1 MPNTADVL
9 PHDQKPTVTHW
20 GAYRATTSGGRL
32 VSLAP
37 FPADPDPSPI
47 GPGMVQAIADPL
59 RIPRPMFRRGW
70 LKNGP
75 RGGANARGA
84 EPFVAVPWDEA
95 LDMVAR
101 ELTRV
106 KAAHGNAAIYAGSY
120 GWASAGRFHHAQGS
134 LRRFLNMFGGHSF
147 SVNTYSAGAA
157 EVIVPHVMGDFWD
170 LTSQMTTWDVIADH
184 TQLMVAFGGFGLKNA
199 QVHGG
204 GFGKHIARQ
213 AQQRLCERGVRVVT
227 IGAVRDDIGAVETA
241 EWLAPRPNTDVA
253 LMLGLAH
260 TLVSED
266 LHDTKFLWSHCVGW
280 EKFEPYLKDK
290 TPAWASAI
298 TGIAVEKI
306 QSLARDMAQSRTMI
320 SISWSLQ
327 RADHGEQ
334 TYWMAITLAAMLG
347 QIGLPGGGIGFAY
360 AGANGIG
367 ASGARIAPPSLPA
380 PINPVKQ
387 FIPVA
392 RIADMLER
400 PGQKFDYDGD
410 TLKYPDAR
418 IVYWCGGNPF
428 HHHQDLG
435 RLVRAWQR
443 PETIIAHEAWW
454 NTHARHADI
463 LLPVTT
469 TLERNDITGA
479 NQDTY
484 ALAMRKAIDPV
495 GEARD
500 DFEIFTG
507 LAARLGF
514 KDKYTDGLDEMG
526 WIKRMYGQWRERA
539 EKVGV
544 AMPDFDAFWTKGHA
558 ELPDRS
564 EGTVFL
570 KKFRDDPV
578 AHPLSTPSGKIEIFS
593 ENIASFAYDDCP
605 GHPAWFEPAEWLGAA
620 KAREFPLHMISNQPR
635 TRLHSQYDNGGYSQA
650 SKIKGREPAWIN
662 PADAAKRGIADGDVI
677 RVFNDRGACLAGA
690 VVTDQ
695 VRVGVLQ
702 LATGAWYSPLPTTTA
717 AAGGNAL
724 PFCAHGNP
732 NVLTRDI
739 GTSRLAQGSSAQTC
753 LVEIEKWP
761 GELPEVTV
769 MIAPVIVSRA

>member
-1 MPNTADVL
+1 MN
-9 PHDQKPTVTHW
+9 QIPTVTHW
-20 GAYRATTSGGRL
+20 GAYLATTANGK
-32 VSLAP
+32 VQSLAP

-47 GPGMVQAIADPL
+47 GPGMAQALDDPL
-59 RIPRPMFRRGW
+59 RIPRPMIRQGW
-70 LKNGP
+70 LKHGP
-75 RGGANARGA
+75 RLDKNARGA
-84 EPFVAVPWDEA
+84 EPFVSVPWDEA
-95 LDMVAR
+95 LDLVAKDLAR
-101 ELTRV
+101 IKTM
-106 KAAHGNAAIYAGSY
+106 HGNAAIYAGSY
-120 GWASAGRFHHAQGS
+120 GWASAGRFHHAQGN

-170 LTSQMTTWDVIADH
+170 LTNQLTTWDVIAEH

-204 GFGKHIARQ
+204 GFGRHVARE
-213 AQQRLCERGVRVVT
+213 AQGNLVRRRVRVVT
-227 IGAVRDDIGAVETA
+227 IGAVKDDAGAVDTA

-260 TLVSED
+260 TLVCED
-266 LHDTKFLWSHCVGW
+266 LHDKKFLWSHCVGW

-290 TPAWASAI
+290 TPDWAAAI
-298 TGIAVEKI
+298 TGLDAEKI
-306 QSLARDMAQSRTMI
+306 RALARDMAKQRTMI
-320 SISWSLQ
+320 SIAWSLQ

-380 PINPVKQ
+380 PINPIKT

-392 RIADMLER
+392 RIAEMLER
-400 PGQKFDYDGD
+400 PGGAFDYDGD
-410 TLKYPDAR
+410 TLTYPDAR
-418 IVYWCGGNPF
+418 LIYWCGGNPF

-443 PETIIAHEAWW
+443 PETIIVHEAWW
-454 NTHARHADI
+454 NANARHADI
-463 LLPVTT
+463 VLPVTT
-469 TLERNDITGA
+469 TLERNDLTGA
-479 NQDTY
+479 SQDTF
-484 ALAMRKAIDPV
+484 ALAMHKAVEPV

-500 DFEIFTG
+500 DFEIFAG

-514 KDKYTDGLDEMG
+514 ADKYTENLDEMG
-526 WIKRMYGQWRERA
+526 WIRRMYDQWRERA
-539 EKVGV
+539 AKLKVE
-544 AMPDFDAFWTKGHA
+544 MPTFDAFWTKGHF
-558 ELPDRS
+558 ELPDRAQ
-564 EGTVFL
+564 GTVFL
-570 KKFRDDPV
+570 KKFRDDP
-578 AHPLSTPSGKIEIFS
+578 AGNALSTPSGKIEIFS
-593 ENIASFAYDDCP
+593 ENIASFGYDDCI
-605 GHPAWFEPAEWLGAA
+605 GHAKWYAPAEWLGAD

-662 PADAAKRGIADGDVI
+662 PVDSAKRGIENGDVI
-677 RVFNDRGACLAGA
+677 RVYNDRGACLAGA
-690 VVTDQ
+690 VVTAQ
-695 VRVGVLQ
+695 VRAGVIQ
-702 LATGAWYSPLPTTTA
+702 LATGAWYSPPPAATA
-717 AAGGNAL
+717 IGGGGNAL

-732 NVLTRDI
+732 NVLTRDV

-753 LVEIEKWP
+753 LVEIEKWL
-761 GELPEVTV
+761 GELPEVV
-769 MIAPVIVSRA
+769 AMQAPEVIARPT